1 MRQASAA
8 GWRSAGLFCA
18 LLLAT
23 CCTAIGQTFPVRPIS
38 IVCPYGAGSGNDM
51 IARELA
57 QKLTEIFKSTVIVD
71 NKPGATGNIA
81 TDYVAQSKP
90 DGYTLF
96 LNSTSGIIY
105 QATNPGLKTDIARDL
120 AVVGFAA
127 VMPYVIAVPPS
138 FEAHSVKELIGLAQ
152 ANPGK
157 INYNG
162 PPGSMSDY
170 LANTLKTFA
179 SLDMVMIPYK
189 STSDAQVDVLANR
202 IQVWITTAAS
212 AVPFAKSGKV
222 RALAVTG
229 ENRLALIPDVPT
241 IAEAG
246 IPQMQTE
253 VTFYLM
259 APKGVSPEIVQKLNE
274 AVNDA
279 LTDPALIDRLALMT
293 VQPKTGTSDEAT
305 KHVKQ
310 EITKWTTEL
319 QGVVSK

>member
-1 MRQASAA
+1 M
-8 GWRSAGLFCA
+8 
-18 LLLAT
+18 LLAT
-23 CCTAIGQTFPVRPIS
+23 VGSATAQTFPVRPIS

-57 QKLTEIFKSTVIVD
+57 QKLTEIFKSPVIVE

-105 QATNPGLKTDIARDL
+105 QATNPGLKTDIVRDL

-127 VMPYVIAVPPS
+127 VMPYVVAVPPS
-138 FEAHSVKELIGLAQ
+138 FEARSMKELIELAQ

-170 LANTLKTFA
+170 LANTLKAFA

-212 AVPFAKSGKV
+212 AVPFAKSGKI

-229 ENRLALIPDVPT
+229 EKRLALIPDVPT

-259 APKGVSPEIVQKLNE
+259 APKGVSTEIMQKLNS

-279 LTDPALIDRLALMT
+279 LSDPALIDRLGLMT
-293 VQPKTGTSDEAT
+293 VQPKTGTADEAT
-305 KHVKQ
+305 RHVRQ
-310 EITKWTTEL
+310 EITKWTNEL

>member
-1 MRQASAA
+1 
-8 GWRSAGLFCA
+8 
-18 LLLAT
+18 
-23 CCTAIGQTFPVRPIS
+23 
-38 IVCPYGAGSGNDM
+38 M

-57 QKLTEIFKSTVIVD
+57 QKLTEIFKSTVIVE

-127 VMPYVIAVPPS
+127 VMPYVIAVPPD
-138 FEAHSVKELIGLAQ
+138 FEAHSMKELIGLAQ

-170 LANTLKTFA
+170 LANTLKAFA

-212 AVPFAKSGKV
+212 AVPFVKSGKI

-229 ENRLALIPDVPT
+229 EKRLALMPDVPT

-246 IPQMQTE
+246 IPQMETE

-259 APKGVSPEIVQKLNE
+259 SPKGVSTEIVQKLNR
-274 AVNDA
+274 AVNEA
-279 LTDPALIDRLALMT
+279 LSDQALVDRLALMT
-293 VQPKTGTSDEAT
+293 VQPKTGTVDLAT
-305 KHVKQ
+305 KHVQQ
-310 EITKWTTEL
+310 EITKWTNEL